1 LFLAFSIEASNFQPT
16 QGILMKDIKGK
27 AIFVAEV
34 AVALILI
41 NLFQTNVMQIPV
53 VGAMLPGGKAGA

>member
-1 LFLAFSIEASNFQPT
+1 
-16 QGILMKDIKGK
+16 MKDIKGK

-53 VGAMLPGGKAGA
+53 VGAMLPGGKSGA

>member
-1 LFLAFSIEASNFQPT
+1 
-16 QGILMKDIKGK
+16 MKDMKEK

-34 AVALILI
+34 AVALVII

-53 VGAMLPGGKAGA
+53 VGQFLPGGKAA

>member
-1 LFLAFSIEASNFQPT
+1 
-16 QGILMKDIKGK
+16 MKDIKGK

-34 AVALILI
+34 AVALVLI

-53 VGAMLPGGKAGA
+53 VGAMLPGGKAA